1 MKIRIGIISAVVIAV
16 ALSFAPL
23 VVGQSSVSM
32 SFDGT
37 YSAVSC
43 IGPEGCVGAG
53 LYGGTI
59 NGVTVGAGQAVPGMI
74 CDDYFDNITSG
85 ETWTATGVSAASLN
99 SSNIA
104 SLTLF
109 GGAIGVAGY
118 TEVAYLANQML
129 TSTGLTSAQ
138 QGAISEAIWFIT
150 SGGKSGALGATA
162 LSYLNCAL
170 AAYKAGTI
178 SLSQFA
184 NLYIYTPS
192 PKGVAG
198 EPQEMWSL
206 VPVPEGGAALGY
218 LFLAGICCFGAMF
231 LRSKRQIGNM
241 GPA

>member
-1 MKIRIGIISAVVIAV
+1 MKLRIGIISAAVIVV

-23 VVGQSSVSM
+23 VAGQTSTSM

-99 SSNIA
+99 LGNIA

-109 GGAIGVAGY
+109 GGTIGVAGY

-150 SGGKSGALGATA
+150 SGGHSGALGATA

-184 NLYIYTPS
+184 NLYLYTPC
-192 PKGVAG
+192 PKGATG

-206 VPVPEGGAALGY
+206 VAVPEGGAAMGY
-218 LFLAGICCFGAMF
+218 LLLAGLCCFGAMF
-231 LRSKRQIGNM
+231 LRSRRQLGNVRS
-241 GPA
+241 A